1 MSTRKAITLAEK
13 LKLISRYE
21 QIKKG
26 KGKVNVSKLAAEY
39 LMGVFT
45 LHAIFKNRERIAQEA
60 EEAKCFFGGD
70 RKKAADKSCK

>member
-39 LMGVFT
+39 GMRVST
-45 LHAIFKNRERIAQEA
+45 LHMILKNRERIGLF
-60 EEAKCFFGGD
+60 KLDFL
-70 RKKAADKSCK
+70 SVNH